1 MIFIQWHRRCNF
13 EPWNLSTRIINQL
26 QVTSYNQTHS
36 FNIRMFCLMLQ
47 CLKWI
52 INMFS
57 YNGIEGSTST
67 LETWACELSIGYE
80 LTTRH
85 ILHMYNNFIE
95 NTSNQASTMKPHKKI
110 LLRFLLKM
118 VGATLLKHF
127 HIDQPTH
134 A

>member
-1 MIFIQWHRRCNF
+1 
-13 EPWNLSTRIINQL
+13 
-26 QVTSYNQTHS
+26 
-36 FNIRMFCLMLQ
+36 
-47 CLKWI
+47 
-52 INMFS
+52 MFS